1 MLKSVRR
8 VLAGLALTL
17 ALAAVYGPLAAAET
31 RDGVFIHIS
40 HGPKHAHRVL
50 MALNMAA
57 MWAEDHPVLVY
68 FDIEG
73 IEVVLKDASDI
84 TFAHFPSSKT
94 QLSNLLKKGVLVVAC
109 PGCLKAAGKSPADL
123 APGIRTADKKQ
134 FFSFTQGRILS
145 LDY

>member
-1 MLKSVRR
+1 MQTTVRR
-8 VLAGLALTL
+8 TLAGLALAL
-17 ALAAVYGPLAAAET
+17 ALAGVSRPMAAAEK

-68 FDIEG
+68 FDVDG
-73 IEVVLKDASDI
+73 IEVVLKDAPDI
-84 TFAHFPSSKT
+84 TYAHFPSSRT
-94 QLSNLLKKGVLVVAC
+94 QLSNLVKKGVQVLAC
-109 PGCLKAAGKSPADL
+109 PGCLRAAGKSPADL
-123 APGIRTADKKQ
+123 APGIRAASKKQ
-134 FFSFTQGRILS
+134 FFSFTEGRILS